1 MTNATLPI
9 KQPHPYTVSKGP
21 VEFKDAV
28 INPANGVWLFT
39 ANGVPVAGT
48 TGTGAG
54 WAGPGSLCIGLD
66 TGGSTWKLYINTGT
80 KASPTWTVVGAQT

>member
-1 MTNATLPI
+1 MTNATTPI

-21 VEFKDAV
+21 VEFKFALID
-28 INPANGVWLFT
+28 PANEVWLFT

-48 TGTGAG
+48 SGTGAG

-66 TGGSTWKLYINTGT
+66 VGNSVKLYINTNT
-80 KASPTWTVVGAQT
+80 RLSPTWTVVGSQT